1 MKIKESVLD
10 TVIMLKLDVVEVL
23 IYGENKKKK
32 KKYQNIYIYTS
43 FFGKSRHIYSR
54 PRQHL

>member
-23 IYGENKKKK
+23 IYGENKKK
-32 KKYQNIYIYTS
+32 
-43 FFGKSRHIYSR
+43 
-54 PRQHL
+54 